1 MGLTFE
7 NNTIENFD
15 VQATFGMMNFLE
27 VVAINE
33 RDGENNVTEEVREQR
48 VTVYSSKLN
57 DQVEIV
63 IDPDYDVSGI
73 NYDDEIELTGNVT
86 ARGWLYTFNSAGHSY
101 SYKVFSIKDI
111 ENFQELL
118 RLREN
123 NVPLNEAINEVF
135 MSDENKATHINKQEI
150 EDLKRD
156 MRQLL
161 KVSQSILAENA
172 SLKERIGALERGTA
186 E

>member
-1 MGLTFE
+1 M
-7 NNTIENFD
+7 
-15 VQATFGMMNFLE
+15 
-27 VVAINE
+27 
-33 RDGENNVTEEVREQR
+33 
-48 VTVYSSKLN
+48 YSF
-57 DQVEIV
+57 DQVILELDNAIAMKTLK
-63 IDPDYDVSGI
+63 
-73 NYDDEIELTGNVT
+73 NWANRIEKMTDT
-86 ARGWLYTFNSAGHSY
+86 RFERRYAKNSAGHSY

-123 NVPLNEAINEVF
+123 NVPLNEAIYEVF
-135 MSDENKATHINKQEI
+135 MSVESKVVRVKEQEL

-161 KVSQSILAENA
+161 NVSQSIVTENA
-172 SLKERIGALERGTA
+172 DLKKRIVALEGGTT

>member
-1 MGLTFE
+1 M
-7 NNTIENFD
+7 
-15 VQATFGMMNFLE
+15 
-27 VVAINE
+27 
-33 RDGENNVTEEVREQR
+33 
-48 VTVYSSKLN
+48 YSF
-57 DQVEIV
+57 DQVILELDNAIALKTLK
-63 IDPDYDVSGI
+63 
-73 NYDDEIELTGNVT
+73 NWANRIEKMTDT
-86 ARGWLYTFNSAGHSY
+86 RFERRYAKNSAGHSY
-101 SYKVFSIKDI
+101 SYKVFSVKDI

-135 MSDENKATHINKQEI
+135 MSVESKVVRVKDQEL

-161 KVSQSILAENA
+161 NVSQSIVTENA
-172 SLKERIGALERGTA
+172 DLKKRIVALEGGTT

>member
-1 MGLTFE
+1 M
-7 NNTIENFD
+7 
-15 VQATFGMMNFLE
+15 
-27 VVAINE
+27 
-33 RDGENNVTEEVREQR
+33 
-48 VTVYSSKLN
+48 YSF
-57 DQVEIV
+57 DQVILELDNAIALKTLK
-63 IDPDYDVSGI
+63 
-73 NYDDEIELTGNVT
+73 NWANRIEKMTDT
-86 ARGWLYTFNSAGHSY
+86 RFERRYAKNSAGHSY
-101 SYKVFSIKDI
+101 SYKVFSIIYI

>member
-1 MGLTFE
+1 M
-7 NNTIENFD
+7 
-15 VQATFGMMNFLE
+15 
-27 VVAINE
+27 
-33 RDGENNVTEEVREQR
+33 
-48 VTVYSSKLN
+48 YSF
-57 DQVEIV
+57 DQVILELDNAIALKTLK
-63 IDPDYDVSGI
+63 
-73 NYDDEIELTGNVT
+73 NWANRIEKMTDT
-86 ARGWLYTFNSAGHSY
+86 RFERRYAKNSAGHSY
-101 SYKVFSIKDI
+101 SYKVFSVKDI

-135 MSDENKATHINKQEI
+135 MSVESKVVRVKYQEL

-161 KVSQSILAENA
+161 NVSQSIVTENA
-172 SLKERIGALERGTA
+172 DLKKRIVALEGGTT

>member
-1 MGLTFE
+1 M
-7 NNTIENFD
+7 
-15 VQATFGMMNFLE
+15 
-27 VVAINE
+27 
-33 RDGENNVTEEVREQR
+33 
-48 VTVYSSKLN
+48 YSF
-57 DQVEIV
+57 DQVILELDNAIALKTLK
-63 IDPDYDVSGI
+63 
-73 NYDDEIELTGNVT
+73 NWANRIEKMTDT
-86 ARGWLYTFNSAGHSY
+86 RFERRYAKNSAGHSY
-101 SYKVFSIKDI
+101 RYKVFSIKDI

>member
-1 MGLTFE
+1 M
-7 NNTIENFD
+7 
-15 VQATFGMMNFLE
+15 
-27 VVAINE
+27 
-33 RDGENNVTEEVREQR
+33 
-48 VTVYSSKLN
+48 YSF
-57 DQVEIV
+57 DQVILELDNAIALKTLK
-63 IDPDYDVSGI
+63 
-73 NYDDEIELTGNVT
+73 NWANRIEKMTDTRLERRY
-86 ARGWLYTFNSAGHSY
+86 AKNSAGHSY

>member
-1 MGLTFE
+1 M
-7 NNTIENFD
+7 
-15 VQATFGMMNFLE
+15 
-27 VVAINE
+27 
-33 RDGENNVTEEVREQR
+33 
-48 VTVYSSKLN
+48 YSF
-57 DQVEIV
+57 DQVILELDNAIALKTLK
-63 IDPDYDVSGI
+63 
-73 NYDDEIELTGNVT
+73 NWANRIEKMTDT
-86 ARGWLYTFNSAGHSY
+86 CFERRYAKNSAGHSY

>member
-1 MGLTFE
+1 MQR
-7 NNTIENFD
+7 I
-15 VQATFGMMNFLE
+15 VQ
-27 VVAINE
+27 V
-33 RDGENNVTEEVREQR
+33 
-48 VTVYSSKLN
+48 
-57 DQVEIV
+57 IV
-63 IDPDYDVSGI
+63 IAI
-73 NYDDEIELTGNVT
+73 
-86 ARGWLYTFNSAGHSY
+86 R
-101 SYKVFSIKDI
+101 FSIKDI